1 MSSRDSMMETRRH
14 ELLSD
19 IHAQA
24 TTIIQD
30 HGINQDIADQVGCAI
45 ADYLAQNWGGQN
57 FTIPKDHY
65 YKVAN
70 RDMEIY
76 GKFNGRNY
84 HTLARQYSLSVRAIY
99 KIIKRIRAKGDP
111 NQPALF

>member
-1 MSSRDSMMETRRH
+1 MMETRRH

-19 IHAQA
+19 IHAHA
-24 TTIIQD
+24 AEIIQE
-30 HGINQDIADQVGCAI
+30 HGIDPDIADQAGCAI
-45 ADYLAQNWGGQN
+45 ANFLATNWGGQN
-57 FTIPKDHY
+57 FTFPKDHY
-65 YKVAN
+65 YKVAS

-76 GKFNGRNY
+76 DKFNGQNY

-111 NQPALF
+111 NQPTLF